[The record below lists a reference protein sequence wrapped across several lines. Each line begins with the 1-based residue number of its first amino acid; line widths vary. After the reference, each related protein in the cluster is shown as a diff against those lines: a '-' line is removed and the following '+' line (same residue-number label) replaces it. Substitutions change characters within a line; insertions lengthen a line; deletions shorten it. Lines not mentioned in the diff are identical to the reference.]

1 MSLCPLPDASGATS
15 QPAGVL
21 TTPNPVNVNEDCN
34 VTGTNIVTGSGDD
47 TVTEVICTG
56 PPGPQGNKGD
66 PGVGIDGACGKG
78 FDWEGDWVDTT
89 GYFSQTDVCNAST
102 VEHNGIAYVCI
113 LTHTADGAIDEPA
126 IGTDWGTYWD
136 IFVGQSGSGGT
147 GDVKWQGNWVSTFQ
161 YEPDDFVTHN
171 ASSYMCITSHFSTD
185 DTEPDE
191 QDDYEG
197 GENWHLVSTGLE
209 DYLTWT
215 DTFDNFFDWVTDID
229 EWGFGDWLQVI
240 AGVALGA
247 GVVWAGIKLLDA
259 FDSDGSDNGTGENAD
274 QRFTSFNGS
283 DGYNGAFTNP
293 LLPDVV
299 ADLCQLAGISYDVSE
314 LPNEVIHSSFGR
326 ITTINSI
333 IEQLALIY
341 QFDRVESGTII
352 KFIPKDKPPVKELF
366 LDDLGYSRDGLGESP
381 FTFKRFQGIDLPRAV
396 KITYLSEGNNYNTF
410 TQDTRFQNFTDG
422 NDVNLTVSMSLD
434 DTKAKEITEIIL
446 KNAHLEQMNYGF
458 TGSYDQ
464 IELEAGDV
472 IITPAGNMR
481 ITRIVEAD
489 EGLVNFL
496 CTDASNNDS
505 TYTVS
510 DSTVSVP
517 ETQTNLPPV
526 VVFSDAFF
534 LDLPALSSDD
544 NKPRLHAA
552 VHGYGQAG
560 WTGASIYKSVNG
572 GSSYTLVANTESE
585 STWGKV
591 VIATPTTPTWQTFDD
606 TTTITV
612 ELKTGTL
619 ASVADIDLYN
629 DSNRCM
635 IGSEMIAFGTATLI
649 AADTYELTHLLRG
662 RQGTDWAIG
671 THVAE
676 EPFILLNDS
685 LVELPYDAADR
696 AKPVLYKVVSAGSS
710 LDVTTSSTITP
721 YGINFVPWTQMNP
734 AGIKQTNNDWEISW
748 TERNKFAGDGLD
760 DYREIIKDEDWAGW
774 TVVILDGATQKRV
787 INVQKASYTYKAADQ
802 LNDWG
807 VVQGNITVKILG
819 RSKVVGGGY
828 SLEYTF

>member
-1 MSLCPLPDASGATS
+1 MSLCPIPDTSGATS
-15 QPAGVL
+15 QPSGVL

-34 VTGTNIVTGSGDD
+34 VTGTNIVTGSGND

-56 PPGPQGNKGD
+56 PPGPQG
-66 PGVGIDGACGKG
+66 IQGACGLG
-78 FDWEGDWVDTT
+78 FDWEGEWLNATAYV
-89 GYFSQTDVCNAST
+89 SQTSTCNAST
-102 VEHNGIAYVCI
+102 VESDGQAYVCI
-113 LTHTADGAIDEPA
+113 QDHTSS
-126 IGTDWGTYWD
+126 TDDTPETGVNWENYWD
-136 IFVGQSGSGGT
+136 LLVSQAAGGGT
-147 GDVKWQGNWVSTFQ
+147 GDVTWKGNWVSTFQ
-161 YEPDDFVTHN
+161 YEPDDFVTNN

-185 DTEPDE
+185 ETEPDE

-229 EWGFGDWLQVI
+229 DWGWGDWLQVI

-247 GVVWAGIKLLDA
+247 GAIWVGINLLDA
-259 FDSDGSDNGTGENAD
+259 FDSDGSDNGTGEDPD

-283 DGYNGAFTNP
+283 DGYAGAFTQP
-293 LLPDVV
+293 LLPDVI
-299 ADLCQLAGISYDVSE
+299 ADLCLLAGISYDVSE
-314 LPNEVIHSSFGR
+314 LPNEVIHSSFAR

-341 QFDRVESGTII
+341 QFDRVESGSII
-352 KFIPKDKPPVKELF
+352 KFIPKDKAPVKELF
-366 LDDLGYSRDGLGESP
+366 LEDLGFSKKGLGESP

-410 TQDTRFQNFTDG
+410 TQETRFQNFDDG
-422 NDVNLTVSMSLD
+422 NDVNLSVSMSLAD
-434 DTKAKEITEIIL
+434 AKAKEVTEVIL

-458 TGSYDQ
+458 TSSYEQ
-464 IELEAGDV
+464 IELESGDV
-472 IITPAGNMR
+472 VITPKGNMR
-481 ITRIVEAD
+481 ITRIVENE

-496 CTDASNNDS
+496 CTDASNNDT

-510 DSTVSVP
+510 DSNVSVP
-517 ETQTNLPPV
+517 DTQTNLPPV
-526 VVFSDAFF
+526 VGFSDAFF
-534 LDLPALSSDD
+534 LDLPPLNPTDSEH
-544 NKPRLHAA
+544 RLHAA

-560 WTGASIYKSVNG
+560 WAGASIYKSLNG
-572 GSSYTLVANTESE
+572 GSSYTLIAGTEAE
-585 STWGKV
+585 ATWGKV
-591 VIATPTTPTWQTFDD
+591 MVATPTTPTWQTFDD
-606 TTTITV
+606 STTITV

-619 ASVADIDLYN
+619 ASVADIDLFN
-629 DSNRCM
+629 DVNRCM
-635 IGSEMIAFGTATLI
+635 VGSEMIAFGTATLI

-671 THVAE
+671 EHVAE
-676 EPFILLNDS
+676 EPFILINDA
-685 LVELPYDAADR
+685 LVELPYAVDER
-696 AKPVLYKVVSAGSS
+696 AKPVLYKIVSAGSS
-710 LDVTTSSTITP
+710 LDVTTSTTITP

-734 AGIKQTNNDWEISW
+734 EGVKQTNNDWEISW

-760 DYREIIKDEDWAGW
+760 DYREVIKDEDWAGW

-787 INVQKASYTYKAADQ
+787 VNVQKASYTYKLADQ
-802 LNDWG
+802 LNDFG
-807 VVQGNITVKILG
+807 VSQANITVKILG
-819 RSKVVGGGY
+819 RSKVVAGGY